1 MRCWTITFAF
11 LLALT
16 SLALG
21 QEFIRMSQE
30 DNLKDNIDY
39 LAKFDPMGLESLKQE
54 IDYALMKY
62 NFHRP
67 AR

>member
-1 MRCWTITFAF
+1 
-11 LLALT
+11 
-16 SLALG
+16 
-21 QEFIRMSQE
+21 MSQE